1 MLEFDQTEPFMNILF
16 QPLTMTEPLAQI
28 MATWYNDPEIAPFIH
43 PTFTQSEPQKFTAQL
58 LMDQDAPSSIQRIV
72 ILDDLK
78 PIGELSIT
86 RDFHWLMGSHEST
99 AWISICIGEKSYW
112 GIGIAKLAMAY
123 LEEECRRLGFKR
135 IELGVFENNLKAQA
149 LYQKMGYVPF
159 ARTEHMTYSQGAWR
173 DDIRM
178 EKFL

>member
-1 MLEFDQTEPFMNILF
+1 MNIRF
-16 QPLTMTEPLAQI
+16 EPLVMTPDLAIQ
-28 MATWYNDPEIAPFIH
+28 MAAWYNDPDIVCFIH
-43 PTFTQSEPQKFTAQL
+43 PNFTESLPHHTTPQDV
-58 LMDQDAPSSIQRIV
+58 MDQHVPNPDLFLYL
-72 ILDDLK
+72 ILDDQFA
-78 PIGELSIT
+78 IGEFSIT
-86 RDFHWLMGSHEST
+86 RHFHWLLGPKEGT
-99 AWISICIGEKSYW
+99 AWISIDIGEKSYW
-112 GIGIAKLAMAY
+112 GKGIAKLAMAY